1 MLTSRKDQKNTVNVT
16 KYLPQLSEA
25 KQLEAEQ
32 KKNVLILVENL
43 MEREEATFK
52 MIIDCLYD
60 VGSVNYIN
68 KKFKVRPV
76 NRIMRLIARL
86 SKSGFRT
93 IAFYWVKKNSPK
105 IIVDW
110 LLSKVKF

>member
-25 KQLEAEQ
+25 QQLEAEQ
-32 KKNVLILVENL
+32 KKNVLILIENL

-68 KKFKVRPV
+68 KKFQFRPV

-93 IAFYWVKKNSPK
+93 IAFYWVKKNSPQLL
-105 IIVDW
+105 VDW